1 MGVPELTYERYSKRH
16 LGRLDR
22 ERFDAALPRATAR
35 LVDLTGEDVPGRW
48 EGRWLDALGVLCDR
62 VAQGRSANVTSE
74 RVGETTLSFDAAASG
89 ACDYD
94 VVRPYLA
101 ATGLLW
107 QGVR

>member
-1 MGVPELTYERYSKRH
+1 MAVPSLTYERYAERH

-22 ERFDAALPRATAR
+22 EAFEAALPAATAR
-35 LVDLTGEDVPGRW
+35 LTGLTGDDVPERH
-48 EGRWLDALGVLCDR
+48 EPRWLDALGVLCDR
-62 VAQGRSANVTSE
+62 VAQGRAANVTSE

-101 ATGLLW
+101 PTGLLW